1 MNVLKKIASHDD
13 CLRWDNATRV
23 ARAEEIFKMRSRVR
37 SLRGQQV
44 QVLVNN
50 ILLMRERLFI
60 KME

>member
-1 MNVLKKIASHDD
+1 MNVLKKIAFHDD
-13 CLRWDNATRV
+13 CLTWDNATRV
-23 ARAEEIFKMRSRVR
+23 ARVAEIFKMRSRVR